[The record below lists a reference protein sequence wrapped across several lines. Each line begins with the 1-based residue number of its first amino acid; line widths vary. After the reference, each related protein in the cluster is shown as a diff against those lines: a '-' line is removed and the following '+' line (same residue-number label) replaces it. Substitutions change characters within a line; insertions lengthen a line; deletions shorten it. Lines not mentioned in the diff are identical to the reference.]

1 MKNLF
6 CFFLFIL
13 PGLLPAQT
21 QAEQTGTASY
31 YAKKFEGR
39 RTSSGE
45 KFSNKKLT
53 AAHKT
58 LPYGTRL
65 KVTNLSNN
73 KSVIVVVNDRLP
85 KKSTRCIDLSQK
97 AAKELDFIRA
107 GKAKVKIEIIQPE

>member
-1 MKNLF
+1 MKKLF
-6 CFFLFIL
+6 CLFLFTA
-13 PGLLPAQT
+13 PFLLQAQT
-21 QAEQTGTASY
+21 PTEQTGTASY

-58 LPYGTRL
+58 LPYGTKL

-73 KSVIVVVNDRLP
+73 KSVIVIVNDRLP

-107 GKAKVKIEIIQPE
+107 GKTKVKIEIIKE